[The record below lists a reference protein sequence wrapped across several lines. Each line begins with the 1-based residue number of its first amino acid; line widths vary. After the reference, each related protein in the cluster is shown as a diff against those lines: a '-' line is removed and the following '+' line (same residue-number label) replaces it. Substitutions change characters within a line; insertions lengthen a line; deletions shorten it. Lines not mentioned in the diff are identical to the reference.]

1 MPAGR
6 ELAMRSRFQACGF
19 LVDVDGTLIS
29 SGQPLP
35 EARQFLSAL
44 RDRFVLVSNDAEHTP
59 DELAHKLQRIQLP
72 VPAERI
78 VLAGTTAIDDVAT
91 EKPGA
96 RAMLL
101 ASASLQAYARQAG
114 LWIVDNEAEV
124 VILGRDRHFTYDKLA
139 AAANAIRGGATLV
152 VANPDLV
159 HPGPRGA
166 IVPET
171 GALLA
176 ALLTCTGRVPY
187 RVVGKPEPALFTAAL
202 ALLGA
207 LPEDTVMIGDNP
219 ATDGEGAR
227 RLGIG
232 YIEVHNGRF
241 PHLAIAD
248 KRAEIMAPASYMA

>member
-1 MPAGR
+1 
-6 ELAMRSRFQACGF
+6 MRSRFEACGF

-29 SGQPLP
+29 SGQALP
-35 EARQFLSAL
+35 EARQFLSDL

-59 DELAHKLQRIQLP
+59 DELAHKLQRLQLT
-72 VPAERI
+72 VSAKRI
-78 VLAGTTAIDDVAT
+78 VLAGTTAIDDVAI

-96 RAMLL
+96 RVMLL

-114 LWIVDNEAEV
+114 LWIVDNEVEV
-124 VILGRDRHFTYDKLA
+124 VILGRDRHFSYDKLA
-139 AAANAIRGGATLV
+139 TAANAIRGGATLV

-166 IVPET
+166 VVPET

-176 ALLTCTGRVPY
+176 ALLACTGRVPY
-187 RVVGKPEPALFTAAL
+187 RVVGKPEPTLFTAAL
-202 ALLGA
+202 TLLGT
-207 LPEDTVMIGDNP
+207 LPKDTVMIGDNP

-232 YIEVHNGRF
+232 YIEVHNGRL
-241 PHLAIAD
+241 PHVVNAD